1 MSLDRIEQEEQ
12 DRIQF
17 ELQLAGQGGKK
28 CKLGAW
34 DQERRENQKAGTARV
49 QSSENYILTLDQ
61 VKR

>member
-28 CKLGAW
+28 CRLGAW
-34 DQERRENQKAGTARV
+34 DRERQENPKGGTARV

-61 VKR
+61 LKR